1 MEDHRR
7 ADGASSEVEAARTAG
22 LARALRARE
31 EVDEAAAGIMMGDD
45 DDDPVAMWVLVR
57 SMNVIDKQ
65 FDDSRSV
72 ERVDFRPSGRQ
83 LQDDF

>member
-31 EVDEAAAGIMMGDD
+31 EVDEAAAGIMRDDDD

-65 FDDSRSV
+65 FDDSRS
-72 ERVDFRPSGRQ
+72 RAR
-83 LQDDF
+83 